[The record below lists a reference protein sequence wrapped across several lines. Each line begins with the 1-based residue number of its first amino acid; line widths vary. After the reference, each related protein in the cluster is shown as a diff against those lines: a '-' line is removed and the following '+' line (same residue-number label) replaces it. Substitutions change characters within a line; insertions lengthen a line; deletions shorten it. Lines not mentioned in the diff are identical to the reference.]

1 MHDVVVVGAGPCGT
15 VAARACAEQGLSTL
29 VIEEHGTIGHPV
41 QCAGLLSTAAFEA
54 CRVSRRVILTTV
66 KGARIY
72 DSTGTPLTIDAG
84 EPKAHVV
91 DRGALDREMAGAAA
105 RAGAEFLLKTAVCGL
120 SGHAVLTRGASG
132 RQEIPFRLLIA
143 ADGVRSPV
151 ARMRG
156 FPRPRLVL
164 SGLQGEVPF
173 VGDQEMVGIYPHASP
188 DFFGWVI
195 PAGDGRARVG
205 LAGCNDVKGRFDRFL
220 GKHSG
225 SCLDFVSGAI
235 PLGPAERTSGS
246 RTLLVGD
253 AAGLV
258 KPTSG
263 GGIYTGVRSA
273 QHAAAVAAECCGR
286 GSFTDRDLADYDRR
300 WKEDFGRELEIGWH
314 LLRVR
319 QQMTPEEMDAVLS
332 ALRDPEI
339 TEIIVRQGDMDRP
352 GALARRLLTNP
363 RVIRAAGILVRSG
376 VRAFLT

>member
-1 MHDVVVVGAGPCGT
+1 
-15 VAARACAEQGLSTL
+15 
-29 VIEEHGTIGHPV
+29 
-41 QCAGLLSTAAFEA
+41 
-54 CRVSRRVILTTV
+54 
-66 KGARIY
+66 
-72 DSTGTPLTIDAG
+72 
-84 EPKAHVV
+84 
-91 DRGALDREMAGAAA
+91 
-105 RAGAEFLLKTAVCGL
+105 
-120 SGHAVLTRGASG
+120 
-132 RQEIPFRLLIA
+132 
-143 ADGVRSPV
+143 
-151 ARMRG
+151 
-156 FPRPRLVL
+156 
-164 SGLQGEVPF
+164 
-173 VGDQEMVGIYPHASP
+173 
-188 DFFGWVI
+188 
-195 PAGDGRARVG
+195 
-205 LAGCNDVKGRFDRFL
+205 
-220 GKHSG
+220 
-225 SCLDFVSGAI
+225 VSGAI

-319 QQMTPEEMDAVLS
+319 QQMTPEEIDTVLA

>member
-15 VAARACAEQGLSTL
+15 AAARACAEQGLSTL
-29 VIEEHGTIGHPV
+29 CIEEHGTIGHPV
-41 QCAGLLSTAAFEA
+41 QCAGLLSTAAFQV
-54 CRVSRRVILTTV
+54 CRVSRRVILATM
-66 KGARIY
+66 KGAIVY
-72 DSTGTPLTIDAG
+72 DSAGIPLTIDAG

-91 DRGALDREMAGAAA
+91 DRGMLDREMADAAA
-105 RAGAEFLLKTAVCGL
+105 RAGVEFLLKTAVCGL
-120 SGHAVLTRGASG
+120 SGDAVLTRGASG
-132 RQEIPFRLLIA
+132 RKEIPFRLLVA
-143 ADGVRSPV
+143 ADGVRSPI

-156 FPRPRLVL
+156 FPRPRMVL
-164 SGLQGEVPF
+164 AALQAEVPF
-173 VGDQEMVGIYPHASP
+173 QGDQDMVGIFPDASP

-195 PAGDGRARVG
+195 PAGKERARVG
-205 LAGCNDVKGRFDRFL
+205 LAGCSDVKERFDRFL
-220 GKHSG
+220 GEHGG
-225 SCLDFVSGAI
+225 SCLDLVSGAI
-235 PLGPAERTSGS
+235 PMGPAERTYGH

-273 QHAAAVAAECCGR
+273 LHAAAVVAECCEQ
-286 GSFTDRDLADYDRR
+286 GSFRDRDLAAYERR

-314 LLRVR
+314 LLRIR
-319 QQMTPEEMDAVLS
+319 QQMTTEEMDAVLA

-352 GALARRLLTNP
+352 AALARRLVSNP

-376 VRAFLT
+376 IRTILK